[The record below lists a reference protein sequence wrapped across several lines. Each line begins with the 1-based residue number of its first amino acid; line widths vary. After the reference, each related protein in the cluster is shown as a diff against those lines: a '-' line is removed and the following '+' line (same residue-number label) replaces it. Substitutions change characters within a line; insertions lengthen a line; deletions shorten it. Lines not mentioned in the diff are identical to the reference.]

1 MSLINMLNLISELNG
16 INASTIFPSYS
27 NENTGNLFLSVSMSL
42 IPYENLIIPVS
53 EASPTVFLF
62 SSGKLYSACNNSLFP
77 CSLSSSVI
85 WYLTMSLG
93 FYPFFLAMYA
103 LISSVVGLNAK
114 AAFEPRIMHSSRLL
128 KAGSLIS

>member
-62 SSGKLYSACNNSLFP
+62 SNGKLYSACNNSLFP
-77 CSLSSSVI
+77 YSLSSSVI
-85 WYLTMSLG
+85 WYLTRSLG

-103 LISSVVGLNAK
+103 FISSVVGLKAK
-114 AAFEPRIMHSSRLL
+114 AAFEPRIIHSRRLL
-128 KAGSLIS
+128 NAGSLIS